1 MYMSK
6 ANYKNEM
13 TKREFFSFLKN
24 SEQFSPDSI
33 ICFEKA
39 LLFWEDF
46 TKMDDF
52 LSFDDKKAIAFRDW
66 LKSKNRKGSE
76 NPISLSYCYD
86 TLRRLRKF
94 FEWLAQQPKSK
105 INSTHTSFLNLSRK
119 ESQIATRARKVDVPA
134 LGEVVKV
141 LESING
147 ETEVEKRDRAL
158 IAFTLLTGA
167 RISAIVS
174 LRMKHFDRR
183 RLVIEQ
189 DPASGVK
196 TKFSK
201 QIITVLF
208 PLPDEKPLAY
218 FLEWFD
224 YLDQARKFS
233 PNDPIFPTT
242 KLEQGKESISYYSSG
257 NVEPLFWSNAS
268 PARKIF
274 EKRFKGADIPYYH
287 PHTLR
292 HLIVKEFIKTRL
304 TEEEKKAISQ
314 NLGHEDVGTTFGSY
328 GYGKIS
334 TDRQTELVR
343 SIRFG
348 LPETEQIFEGMSDA
362 SIKKLAKILKKELS
376 EPEK

>member
-1 MYMSK
+1 MSK

-13 TKREFFSFLKN
+13 TKREFFAFLKN
-24 SEQFSPDSI
+24 SERFSDDSVSS
-33 ICFEKA
+33 FEKA

-46 TKMDDF
+46 TKADDF
-52 LSFDDKKAIAFRDW
+52 FSFDDEQAIAFRDW
-66 LKSKNRKGSE
+66 LKGKNRKGTE

-94 FEWLAQQPKSK
+94 FDWLAKQPKSK
-105 INSTHTSFLNLSRK
+105 INPTHTGFLNLSRK
-119 ESQIATRARKVDVPA
+119 DSQIATRVRKVDVPTFE
-134 LGEVVKV
+134 EVLKV
-141 LESING
+141 IESIG
-147 ETEVEKRDRAL
+147 DKTEVERRDRAL
-158 IAFTLLTGA
+158 ISFTLLTGA

-174 LRMKHFDRR
+174 LRMKNFDRR
-183 RLVIEQ
+183 RFVVEQ
-189 DPASGVK
+189 DPSSGVK

-201 QIITVLF
+201 QITTVLF
-208 PLPDEKPLAY
+208 PLPDPKPLAY

-224 YLDQARKFS
+224 YLDQARDFS
-233 PNDPIFPTT
+233 PNQPLFPAT
-242 KLEQGKESISYYSSG
+242 KLEQGKESVSYYSSG
-257 NVEPLFWSNAS
+257 AVEPAFWSNAN

-274 EKRFKGADIPYYH
+274 EKRFKGANIPYYH

-334 TDRQTELVR
+334 SDRQVDIVR
-343 SIRFG
+343 GIRFNH
-348 LPETEQIFEGMSDA
+348 PETESVLEGMSDA

>member
-1 MYMSK
+1 MTK

-13 TKREFFSFLKN
+13 TKREFFAFLKN
-24 SEQFSPDSI
+24 SQGFSDSSI
-33 ICFEKA
+33 LSFEKA
-39 LLFWEDF
+39 LLFFEDF
-46 TKMDDF
+46 TKAEDF
-52 LSFDDKKAIAFRDW
+52 YAFDDKQAIAFRDW
-66 LKSKNRKGSE
+66 LKVKNRKGTE

-86 TLRRLRKF
+86 ILRFLRKF
-94 FEWLAQQPKSK
+94 FEWLVQQPKSK
-105 INSTHTSFLNLSRK
+105 INPTHIGFLNLSRK
-119 ESQIATRARKVDVPA
+119 ESQIATRARIVDVPTFE
-134 LGEVVKV
+134 EVIQV
-141 LESING
+141 LESIG
-147 ETEVEKRDRAL
+147 DKTEVERRDRAL

-174 LRMKHFDRR
+174 LRMKNFDRR
-183 RLVIEQ
+183 RLVVEQ

-208 PLPDEKPLAY
+208 PWPNERLLAY
-218 FLEWFD
+218 FLDWFD
-224 YLDQARKFS
+224 YLDQTRGFS
-233 PNDPIFPTT
+233 SNQPIFPAT
-242 KLEQGKESISYYSSG
+242 KLEQGEGTVSYYSTG
-257 NVEPLFWSNAS
+257 IVEPAFWSNAD

-328 GYGKIS
+328 GYGKLP
-334 TDRQTELVR
+334 TDRQVEVVKGIKF
-343 SIRFG
+343 SH
-348 LPETEQIFEGMSDA
+348 PETEQVFDGMSEK
-362 SIKKLAKILKKELS
+362 SMKKLAKMLKKEL
-376 EPEK
+376 ENDEK

>member
-1 MYMSK
+1 MTK

-24 SEQFSPDSI
+24 SERFSDDSI
-33 ICFEKA
+33 SSFEKA

-46 TKMDDF
+46 TKTDDF
-52 LSFDDKKAIAFRDW
+52 LSFDDKQAIAFRDW
-66 LKSKNRKGSE
+66 LKGRNRKGSE
-76 NPISLSYCYD
+76 NRISLSYCYD
-86 TLRRLRKF
+86 VLRRLRKF
-94 FEWLAQQPKSK
+94 FDWLSQQPKSK
-105 INSTHTSFLNLSRK
+105 INPTHTSFLNLSRK
-119 ESQIATRARKVDVPA
+119 DSQIATSARKVDVPTFE
-134 LGEVVKV
+134 EVVTV

-174 LRMKHFDRR
+174 LRMKNFDRR
-183 RLVIEQ
+183 RLIVEQ

-201 QIITVLF
+201 RIVTVLF
-208 PLPDEKPLAY
+208 PLPDGKPLAY

-224 YLDQARKFS
+224 YLDQTRNFS
-233 PNDPIFPTT
+233 SNEPIFPAT
-242 KLEQGKESISYYSSG
+242 KLEQGKENISYYSSG
-257 NVEPLFWSNAS
+257 NVEPLFWSNAD

-274 EKRFKGADIPYYH
+274 EKRFKGAGIPYYH

-304 TEEEKKAISQ
+304 TEEEKKAVSQ

-334 TDRQTELVR
+334 TDRQVELVR
-343 SIRFG
+343 SIKFSH
-348 LPETEQIFEGMSDA
+348 PETEQVFEGMSDA